1 MTKIETNL
9 GTVMIVHSGAHDS
22 TLAYSRL
29 RVVEYNGSSYIS
41 IQDVPEN
48 ILISDTNYWRVI
60 CKGALQTWI
69 EQGHEGTYADFIA
82 WLQEPANSAAEMALD
97 TIENLVLAITE
108 AETNRSTAEQTRQ
121 TNETARVAAETA
133 RNIASNV
140 YNVTLS
146 VPLAAGQYYTSTTAR
161 AAVPAGVRK
170 KGLILN
176 YETSG
181 GIWYSERFI
190 GSDIANWT
198 NAESWERLP
207 MLDDLKRG
215 LPSIPFSNRVLEDG
229 GSIRDRVLLKSMY
242 DDALNLLPNTDLWYN
257 FECGIKTR
265 VSGLNTYVTKV
276 YDLSVNNRDAAMG
289 LEAFQPYLVG
299 NINPANRYAIWGRER
314 SFEFSQPIIK
324 SGSDWSLSI
333 IANNL
338 STNSPFIYPTTG
350 GAIYF
355 YPTYIYFVNKV
366 GESATL
372 SHLNQNAISRY
383 YLVAKNGMLQFYLN
397 GKLLGSSEVN
407 TAIDITNLYSR
418 DAVIY
423 DFRIFNKALNKSEI
437 EFLDAKMSAFYPQI
451 EGVEIGNQ
459 YWEASNAMDTIA
471 PDGTLIPEVQPNYT
485 INTTELI
492 TNAAD
497 REFTSDTGF
506 WERSAGVEII
516 DGVCRYTNA
525 SPYTVVYR
533 THLLTVGKCYKIT
546 YTIKNYTSGLLRV
559 HIGTDGVIRNSNG
572 TYTEYLVANLD
583 TIYFSTIHSTA
594 TYDLDDVS
602 VKEAAWSEITTPA
615 WCYFDN
621 NEANGAIYGR
631 IYNGYA
637 IKKLTGSPIW
647 RAPMSADF
655 SQLSAFLGGN
665 AVAGGKMKAEGL
677 TYWSAPNTGATN
689 ESGFTAV
696 AGGERLSNGDFRFLS
711 ATANFISLSNGVVDS
726 KAISYSYP
734 NLFTDRYD
742 YKYGASLRRI
752 RRVPPGD
759 LVREISSGTFK
770 DNITSGTFKD
780 IPIPNAYRVTAL
792 KVTSSTNL
800 TNFTAEVRTS
810 AGVLVQSILSNET
823 INAGDT
829 PVIINISARQ
839 KLQLQDYVV
848 RITAVGNGGDGMEVI
863 TIIEKAII

>member
-1 MTKIETNL
+1 MAKIETNL
-9 GTVMIVHSGAHDS
+9 GAVMIVHSGAHDS

-48 ILISDTNYWRVI
+48 ILISNTNYWRVI

-276 YDLSVNNRDAAMG
+276 YDLSANNRDAAMG

-299 NINPANRYAIWGRER
+299 NINPANRYAIWGSER
-314 SFEFSQPIIK
+314 YFDFSQPIIK
-324 SGSDWSLSI
+324 SGSDDWSLSI

-338 STNSPFIYPTTG
+338 STNSPFIFPTTG

-355 YPTYIYFVNKV
+355 FVTYIYFVNKV
-366 GESATL
+366 GEFAAL
-372 SHLNQNAISRY
+372 SHPNQNAISRY

-437 EFLDAKMSAFYPQI
+437 EFLDAKMAAFYPQF

-459 YWEASNAMDTIA
+459 YWEASNAMDIIS
-471 PDGTLIPEVQPNYT
+471 PDGTIFAQTSTDVEWSSANY
-485 INTTELI
+485 
-492 TNAAD
+492 
-497 REFTSDTGF
+497 
-506 WERSAGVEII
+506 
-516 DGVCRYTNA
+516 
-525 SPYTVVYR
+525 
-533 THLLTVGKCYKIT
+533 
-546 YTIKNYTSGLLRV
+546 
-559 HIGTDGVIRNSNG
+559 
-572 TYTEYLVANLD
+572 
-583 TIYFSTIHSTA
+583 
-594 TYDLDDVS
+594 
-602 VKEAAWSEITTPA
+602 PA

-621 NEANGAIYGR
+621 NEANGAVFGR

-637 IKKLTGSPIW
+637 VQKLTGSPIW

-655 SQLSAFLGGN
+655 TQLSAFLGGN
-665 AVAGGKMKAEGL
+665 AVAGGKLKAEGL
-677 TYWSAPNTGATN
+677 TYWASPNLGATN
-689 ESGFTAV
+689 ESGFTAL
-696 AGGERLSNGDFRFLS
+696 AGGYRGIDGVFAPFLNVNWS
-711 ATANFISLSNGVVDS
+711 IDGGWLGL
-726 KAISYSYP
+726 YSDKGEMNNRQP
-734 NLFTDRYD
+734 SDHLNQGF
-742 YKYGASLRRI
+742 SLRRL